1 MILSASFKN
10 CRFIKSKK
18 REIQFTKG
26 LNVIC
31 GENATGKSVILRA
44 VLSVKPDKEERKFSD
59 WEVIRNQNE
68 VIVKSEL
75 QTKVVEFD
83 QSEFIGS
90 NLDQSSMVHLD
101 YTRFI
106 KTVVGCKS
114 WSGAE
119 RFANYYTW
127 FFDQYQHLAN
137 SNLVIVMDEPENS
150 NSLQTL
156 QYIFGDS
163 NSGIHRW
170 MNLGCQ
176 VIVASHNP
184 YICSLADNLIELQK
198 GYVSA
203 QIKAYESAFEILKEK
218 VKCKR

>member
-1 MILSASFKN
+1 MLHSISFRH
-10 CRFIKSKK
+10 CSYIKGEK
-18 REIQFTKG
+18 REVHFTKG

-31 GENATGKSVILRA
+31 GENATGKSTILRA
-44 VLSVKPDKEERKFSD
+44 CLSAKPDKEESEYSF
-59 WEVIRNQNE
+59 WEITRNTKPVI
-68 VIVKSEL
+68 IKYDKG
-75 QTKVVEFD
+75 TKVVQFD

-90 NLDQSSMVHLD
+90 NLEHSSMPMRD
-101 YTRFI
+101 YNRFV
-106 KTVVGCKS
+106 KTVIGCRT

-137 SNLVIVMDEPENS
+137 DNLTIVMDEPENS
-150 NSLQTL
+150 NSLFAL
-156 QYIFGDS
+156 QLIFGNSDS
-163 NSGIHRW
+163 GMKRW
-170 MNLGCQ
+170 INRGCQ

-203 QIKAYESAFEILKEK
+203 QVKAYESAFEILKEK